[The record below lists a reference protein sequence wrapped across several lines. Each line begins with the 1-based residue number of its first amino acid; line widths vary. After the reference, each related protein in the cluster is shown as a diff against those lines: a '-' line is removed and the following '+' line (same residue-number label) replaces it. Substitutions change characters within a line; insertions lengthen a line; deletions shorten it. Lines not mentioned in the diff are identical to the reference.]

1 MHFGTTRAHA
11 HAAPPS
17 SMNATPVDSETV
29 FVITR
34 MAKPLS
40 GDKMGREA

>member
-11 HAAPPS
+11 QAAPPS
-17 SMNATPVDSETV
+17 SVNTTPVDSENV
-29 FVITR
+29 FAITR

-40 GDKMGREA
+40 GDKMGREE